1 MLTIVPVVR
10 KNKLGKTCIVKL
22 NIQLCK
28 NEKNCKTEPFQFE
41 EGFPLSQLI
50 TCSNLITM
58 SKSKLH
64 RV

>member
-28 NEKNCKTEPFQFE
+28 NETRPT
-41 EGFPLSQLI
+41 GLML
-50 TCSNLITM
+50 TCYTL
-58 SKSKLH
+58 
-64 RV
+64 